1 MDRISHFSSLL
12 QQQPDNDLFR
22 FSLAQALLAADRSAE
37 AEPHLRRCA
46 AAKGDWMIP
55 RILLGKL
62 LLRSGRATEARGL
75 LEEALTLAIAQ
86 SHETPEAEIRAL
98 LSEIHRH
105 AP

>member
-12 QQQPDNDLFR
+12 QQQPGNDLFR
-22 FSLAQALLAADRSAE
+22 FSLAQALLSAERLAE
-37 AEPHLRRCA
+37 AEPHLRQCA
-46 AAKGDWMIP
+46 AAKADWMIP

-62 LLRSGRATEARGL
+62 LLRSGRTEEARGL
-75 LEEALTLAIAQ
+75 LEEALALAIAQ

-98 LSEIHRH
+98 LSEINRP